1 MENITH
7 ALADEEK
14 DFETN
19 PVIQRFL
26 ASGASA
32 WNDFLSEE
40 FGLLAEE
47 ADSEDDDQPLSDD
60 KPLQSLVQTELNEL
74 MMGSDGQAEC
84 CICLQSLSLGSIVS
98 TLECGHWFHLG
109 CILRWLNEHTNCPVC
124 RRSVG

>member
-1 MENITH
+1 MENTTQ

-19 PVIQRFL
+19 PVIKRLL
-26 ASGASA
+26 ACGESA

-60 KPLQSLVQTELNEL
+60 KPLQSLVQTELNER
-74 MMGSDGQAEC
+74 MMGSGGQAEC
-84 CICLQSLSLGSIVS
+84 CICLQSWSLGSLVL
-98 TLECGHWFHLG
+98 TLECGNLVSFRLYF
-109 CILRWLNEHTNCPVC
+109 EVAQ
-124 RRSVG
+124 